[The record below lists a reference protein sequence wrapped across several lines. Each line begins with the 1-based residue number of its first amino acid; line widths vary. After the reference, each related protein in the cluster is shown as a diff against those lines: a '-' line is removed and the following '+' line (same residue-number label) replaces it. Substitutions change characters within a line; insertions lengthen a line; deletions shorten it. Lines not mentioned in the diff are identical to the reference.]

1 MGEVRRCV
9 VCNKSFV
16 VNTPNKK
23 CCSNE
28 CTKIKN
34 RMNSARYNKEIK
46 GNNNKTKK
54 SLSFTDIAV
63 KARQA
68 GMSYGKYVA
77 MLECGMKIEGRNI

>member
-1 MGEVRRCV
+1 MEEVRKCII
-9 VCNKSFV
+9 CNKTFV
-16 VNTPNKK
+16 ANTPNKK

-34 RMNSARYNKEIK
+34 RMNATRYNKEVR
-46 GNNNKTKK
+46 GNGKKPKK

-63 KARQA
+63 KAKQA

-77 MLECGMKIEGRNI
+77 MIEGGMKIEGKTV